1 MIRINLITAQKQ
13 VPEFSG
19 ETLENEFTSG
29 GFLSK
34 LFAKSAREVNAS
46 NDIGGGK
53 SSEVKAIL
61 NLIIILSIPVGLFTY
76 QEINIPKLNSMLAAE
91 NSKLLEVT
99 NYNLKSESLVA
110 EIKKHKENK
119 ALIEKQI
126 ASLDGLSRVRSK
138 YVKALDLIQQNI
150 PEKMWFVE
158 LKSNGDNLLARGI
171 SYSETE
177 ISDFLARVGKSV
189 YFSDVSLIS
198 SEDSKDKPNDR
209 VNFKKFQINFNLE
222 VAQ

>member
-1 MIRINLITAQKQ
+1 MIRINLINAQKQ
-13 VPEFSG
+13 VPDFAG
-19 ETLENEFTSG
+19 ETLEKESSSG
-29 GFLSK
+29 SFLSK
-34 LFAKSAREVNAS
+34 LFAKVPKEVKAS
-46 NDIGGGK
+46 SDSSGGK
-53 SSEVKAIL
+53 SSEAKAIL
-61 NLIIILSIPVGLFTY
+61 NLIIILATPIGLYTY
-76 QEINIPKLNSMLAAE
+76 QEINIPKLKAMLAAE
-91 NSKLLEVT
+91 NSKLQEVT

-126 ASLDGLSRVRSK
+126 SSLDGLSKVRSK
-138 YVKALDLIQQNI
+138 YVKALDLIQQNM

-158 LKSNGDNLLARGI
+158 LKSSGDNLSAKGV
-171 SYSETE
+171 SYSEAE
-177 ISDFLARVGKSV
+177 ISNFLARVGKSV

-198 SEDSKDKPNDR
+198 SEDSKDKPNER